1 MTNYYQYIQVII
13 HFGGGVI
20 LNYRFLIC
28 IYPLTCS
35 FFILLV
41 LPVLGRGVLI
51 RDRVSDIEISL
62 ISKNTI
68 LILKKTTHYSGCLS
82 SDKHERNAQ
91 TS

>member
-13 HFGGGVI
+13 HFGGGGDFELSI
-20 LNYRFLIC
+20 SNMQ
-28 IYPLTCS
+28 LTCS

-68 LILKKTTHYSGCLS
+68 LIFKKTTHYSGCLS